1 MEINVKQNNSTTNNR
16 TNGERIGLFNTEVEV
31 IHRNV
36 KKFRIYTLWDWVHSV
51 FYVIEKTERQIWS
64 ISF

>member
-36 KKFRIYTLWDWVHSV
+36 KKFRIHTLWDWVHSV

>member
-16 TNGERIGLFNTEVEV
+16 TNGERIELFHTEVEV

-36 KKFRIYTLWDWVHSV
+36 KKFRIYTL
-51 FYVIEKTERQIWS
+51 
-64 ISF
+64 